1 MVITYVSKPNIGQCI
16 AYVSNNNNIVF
27 KFLIFLANQVD
38 VMIIN
43 QIYKCNRNP
52 SLKYAIIIMLIDQC
66 KKCYLSNNNNDN
78 NIA

>member
-52 SLKYAIIIMLIDQC
+52 IESQIRHC
-66 KKCYLSNNNNDN
+66 NNAYRSVQKTLF
-78 NIA
+78 IK